1 MSNDRSH
8 AFAQVCAPIPDMPSI
23 TMAVSEE
30 ISVALALLEAVLH
43 DAYGFAC
50 EDGVVMAACLDNHLF
65 ERIACL
71 GQAMMDHEPD
81 NDFEP
86 DNDHEKEYF

>member
-1 MSNDRSH
+1 MTDPRPH
-8 AFAQVCAPIPDMPSI
+8 AFVHVCSPIPDMPSLS
-23 TMAVSEE
+23 MAVSEE
-30 ISVALALLEAVLH
+30 ISVALELLEAVLH

-50 EDGVVMAACLDNHLF
+50 EDGVVMAACLNNHLF
-65 ERIACL
+65 ERIATL

-86 DNDHEKEYF
+86 DCDTEKKEF